1 MGSSINRG
9 PGGKGANQAVAAAR
23 LGSTAVLIAAVGDD
37 ADGTYLVDAAAAQNV
52 NTGHIRRE
60 TAGATGTAMITLD
73 DAAENFIVV
82 SPGANALLTPDE
94 VRTALLKVGQE
105 VCWG

>member
-60 TAGATGTAMITLD
+60 TAGAAMITLD